1 MEVTGGVWKYG
12 DNVNTDY
19 IIPGRYMEL
28 TDPREMA
35 RHAMEGIDPSFA
47 AKVKEG
53 DVVVAGRN
61 FGCGSSREHAPLAL
75 KYAGVGCVV
84 AESYARIFYR
94 NAVNIGLPALEC
106 SNITKCV
113 EQGDDLTLDLGA
125 GTVTIMNRGTNL
137 LFTPLPPFML
147 EVLNAGGLV
156 PYLSKRD
163 TW

>member
-1 MEVTGGVWKYG
+1 MEINGRVWLYG

-35 RHAMEGIDPSFA
+35 KHAMEGIDPSFT
-47 AKVKEG
+47 AKVNEG

-75 KYAGVGCVV
+75 KYAGVGCIV

-106 SNITKCV
+106 PGVTRIV
-113 EQGDDLTLDLGA
+113 EQGDDLRLDLGA
-125 GTVTIMNRGTNL
+125 GTITIINRDTKL
-137 LFTPLPPFML
+137 RFTPLPSFML